1 VWCCISKLGIVGPYF
16 FEEEGIAVTVTSARY
31 VEMLNNFL
39 RSELERRQVN
49 IRDIWFQ
56 QNGAT
61 AHTARASMAVVR
73 QMFPGHV
80 ISRFGDVHWPPRSSD
95 LSICDFFLWGYLKSK
110 VYINK
115 PRTLEDLKN
124 SIRQEIEAVP
134 NEMLER
140 AIRNF
145 QKRIHICIQQ
155 ERRHLK
161 DIIFQT

>member
-1 VWCCISKLGIVGPYF
+1 MY
-16 FEEEGIAVTVTSARY
+16 
-31 VEMLNNFL
+31 
-39 RSELERRQVN
+39 
-49 IRDIWFQ
+49 
-56 QNGAT
+56 
-61 AHTARASMAVVR
+61 
-73 QMFPGHV
+73 
-80 ISRFGDVHWPPRSSD
+80 
-95 LSICDFFLWGYLKSK
+95 FFLWGYLKSK

-140 AIRNF
+140 AVRNF

-155 ERRHLK
+155 EGRHLK

>member
-1 VWCCISKLGIVGPYF
+1 MQCRFS
-16 FEEEGIAVTVTSARY
+16 RH
-31 VEMLNNFL
+31 
-39 RSELERRQVN
+39 
-49 IRDIWFQ
+49 
-56 QNGAT
+56 GAT

-80 ISRFGDVHWPPRSSD
+80 ISRFGDVHWPPRSPD

-124 SIRQEIEAVP
+124 SIRQGIEAVP

-140 AIRNF
+140 AVRGSTF
-145 QKRIHICIQQ
+145 VSSK
-155 ERRHLK
+155 K
-161 DIIFQT
+161 DVISKTLFSKPKHAM